1 MKTRTEKKWGVSA
14 AALTCLMIFVL
25 AGCRT
30 RHEVGSQNVATVAA
44 VGAQEHLM
52 MATLW
57 QQNAGEYRALCYQA
71 YNMAALKLDYTL
83 SVSRYAKPPCVI
95 LDIDETVLDN
105 SPYTAWQIETGNAY
119 SDSTWMLWTSKAM
132 ADTVP
137 GVLGFTKFAKSK
149 GVEVFYLSNRMVKE
163 TTPTLK
169 NLVRFGFPDA
179 DEKHLLL
186 KTETS
191 NKEPR
196 RQQIAETNAIVM
208 LVGDNLNDFS
218 EVFEKQ
224 STAERNKIVD
234 QQQRGWGTNYV
245 ILPNPMYGAWNSA
258 LFDYQRG
265 QTPAQQDS
273 IRHAKLRKF

>member
-1 MKTRTEKKWGVSA
+1 MKTHTGKGFHKSVAVLS
-14 AALTCLMIFVL
+14 LLIVFVL
-25 AGCRT
+25 VGCRPRRGLEST
-30 RHEVGSQNVATVAA
+30 KVATATT
-44 VGAQEHLM
+44 VGAQDHLM

-83 SVSRYAKPPCVI
+83 SVSRYSKPPCVI

-105 SPYTAWQIETGNAY
+105 SPYTAWQIETGNSF
-119 SDSTWMLWTSKAM
+119 SDSTWMIWTSKAM

-149 GVEVFYLSNRMVKE
+149 GVEVFYLSNRKVKE
-163 TTPTLK
+163 TIPTLK
-169 NLVRFGFPDA
+169 NLKRFGFPDA
-179 DEKHLLL
+179 DEKHMLL

-196 RQQIAETNAIVM
+196 RQKIAETNAIVM

-218 EVFEKQ
+218 EIFEKQ

-234 QQQRGWGTNYV
+234 QKQRGWGTDFV
-245 ILPNPMYGAWNSA
+245 ILPNPMYGSWNSA
-258 LFDYQRG
+258 LFDYKRG